1 MNIEKIKI
9 YILEIALIVF
19 FLLAMIFNE
28 IITRQILA
36 VILLVFMVISMI
48 FLKSYKASLINNKQ
62 ILLLLGGIGIIY
74 VAMIYLLGVFAG
86 FYNATIKFGTWSVLN
101 YIIPY
106 AVIIISSEM
115 IRKAVL
121 LKEGKLSKLL
131 ILVAMVILDV
141 ILNTNIYN
149 LKTVNDYF
157 TLISFVI
164 FASIAN
170 NLLFNYIITN
180 YRNAKAIIVYRIIT
194 TLYVYIFPIIP
205 NIYIFLES
213 ILKMIVPY
221 LIYVI
226 LENTYSKNEKT
237 VSVKQMKKERI
248 ISIIICIIAIIV
260 VMLVSCKFK
269 YGVLVIGSG
278 SMTGTINKGDIVF
291 FERYGTN
298 ENVETGDIIVFY
310 EDDIKV
316 VHRVVEQRATGIG
329 TRYYTKGDANQQRDD
344 GYRETKDIIGHVNW
358 KIPYIGYLTL
368 WVNDWIGGK

>member
-1 MNIEKIKI
+1 MNIEKIKTYTI
-9 YILEIALIVF
+9 EISLVVF
-19 FLLAMIFNE
+19 FLLAMIFND

-36 VILLVFMVISMI
+36 VILLVFMIISRI
-48 FLKSYKASLINNKQ
+48 LIKTYKANLMNDRQI
-62 ILLLLGGIGIIY
+62 ILLLSGIGVIY
-74 VAMIYLLGVFAG
+74 VATIYLLGVFVG
-86 FYNATIKFGTWSVLN
+86 FYNATIKLGKWSIIN

-106 AVIIISSEM
+106 AVIIISSEV

-121 LKEGKLSKLL
+121 LKDFKYSKLL

-170 NLLFNYIITN
+170 NLLFNYIIIN
-180 YRNAKAIIVYRIIT
+180 YRNAKAIIVYRLIT
-194 TLYVYIFPIIP
+194 TLYVYILPIIP
-205 NIYIFLES
+205 NIYMFLES
-213 ILKMIVPY
+213 ILKMIIPY
-221 LIYVI
+221 MVYVI
-226 LENTYSKNEKT
+226 LENTYSKSEKI
-237 VSVKQMKKERI
+237 VSLDQIKKERI
-248 ISIIICIIAIIV
+248 ISVIICIISVFI

-278 SMTGTINKGDIVF
+278 SMTGTINKGDIAC
-291 FERYGTN
+291 FEKYD
-298 ENVETGDIIVFY
+298 EDEKIETGDIIVFY
-310 EDDIKV
+310 EDDIKI
-316 VHRVVEQRATGIG
+316 VHRVVEQRMMGNEM
-329 TRYYTKGDANQQRDD
+329 RYYTKGDANQQRDD
-344 GYRETKDIIGHVNW
+344 GYRETKDIIGHVKF